1 MNKLFLNLVML
12 NKPMKNFF
20 FLTLIYS
27 LFLSCSGPDP
37 EPGDTPLPIANGK
50 LAIKFTDSRLETKA
64 EMTLSNN
71 DVFSISFNIK
81 QGTDGSKP
89 VKMAVYITGNPEKV
103 GTLLLDNIHLKNTDE
118 QTRSLEITLPTV
130 GITVYRVFYINI
142 TDDKGNV
149 TRKAINIIPSATDQF
164 TSFPNITLGVQASS
178 TNSRF
183 SSTTGDIYT
192 ACDLDSNLNF
202 VDISYATIG
211 SPLAKP
217 TLLSNPRRATLGL
230 GTTATDKNC
239 SGIITTGGTSV
250 FYAPVNINIE
260 WVNVSDFVLN
270 SLTIPTTNQDLAIE
284 TGKIYMFQHTR
295 TTRDGKSVVRKGL
308 IKINSILNTTSTSG
322 VAIPL
327 GLVNFD
333 VKIQK

>member
-1 MNKLFLNLVML
+1 ML

-27 LFLSCSGPDP
+27 LFLSCSGPNP
-37 EPGDTPLPIANGK
+37 EPDDVPLPTANGK

-71 DVFSISFNIK
+71 DVLSISFNIK
-81 QGTDGSKP
+81 KGTDGSKP

-118 QTRSLEITLPTV
+118 QTRSIEITLPTV
-130 GITVYRVFYINI
+130 GITVYRIFYVSI
-142 TDDKGNV
+142 TDDKGNL

-183 SSTTGDIYT
+183 SSTTGDVYT

-270 SLTIPTTNQDLAIE
+270 SLTIPSTNQDLTIE

>member
-1 MNKLFLNLVML
+1 M
-12 NKPMKNFF
+12 
-20 FLTLIYS
+20 
-27 LFLSCSGPDP
+27 SCSGPDP
-37 EPGDTPLPIANGK
+37 EVEDAPLPIVNGK

-71 DVFSISFNIK
+71 DILSISFNIK
-81 QGTDGSKP
+81 KGTDGAKP
-89 VKMAVYITGNPEKV
+89 IKMAVYITNNPEKI
-103 GTLLLDNIHLKNTDE
+103 GTLLLKNIPLKNIDD
-118 QTRSLEITLPTV
+118 QTQSLEISLPIA
-130 GITVYRVFYINI
+130 GITVYRIFYISV

-149 TRKAINIIPSATDQF
+149 TRKAINITPSTTDQITTF
-164 TSFPNITLGVQASS
+164 TNISLGVQTSS
-178 TNSRF
+178 TNTRF
-183 SSTTGDIYT
+183 SSTTGDFYT

-211 SPLAKP
+211 SPSAKP
-217 TLLSNPRRATLGL
+217 TLLSNPRRVTLGL
-230 GTTATDKNC
+230 GATATDKNC

-260 WVNVSDFVLN
+260 WVNVNDFVLN
-270 SLTIPTTNQDLAIE
+270 SLVIPTTNQDLAIE

-295 TTRDGKSVVRKGL
+295 TTRDGKPVVRKGL